1 MSKPVVLTSRQWRAV
16 LAVLHTEYPKSTFM
30 LRNKMR
36 EKLGFTMREHK
47 AFIQKPDGGYYDAQ
61 IHLDF
66 YSDNKRTMFLL
77 KYSEIINGK

>member
-1 MSKPVVLTSRQWRAV
+1 MTKHVVLTSRQWRAV

-47 AFIQKPDGGYYDAQ
+47 AFIQKPDGGYYDTQ